1 MILPTLFR
9 QPRHLANTTHKITL
23 RSLADI
29 SVEHGRGAWKTYGDV
44 TSYQPGKFQIKTYN
58 KISPI
63 GLSKFPS
70 DQYEVKSGEEAA
82 NAHAILLRSHKLQ
95 EDEVNLTVRAI
106 ARCGAGTNN
115 VPVARMSE
123 LGIPVFNTPGA
134 NANAV
139 KELVI
144 CGMLL
149 GSRKIVDGVNH
160 MHSLGEQGLA
170 KERVEKDKAMFGGRE
185 LKGKTLA
192 VVGLG
197 HIGAATARDAEHL
210 GMHVVGYDPMLSIEN
225 ALKLPRSIQLSGSMI
240 EAVRSADYVSLNIP
254 YIKGEGGTHGVINSE
269 ICDNLKEGAV
279 LLNFARGELVDSEAM
294 KKHLDENNGRYVVYV
309 NDLSCE
315 DSIMLFICSN
325 RYRLDSSRYISDF
338 PDDLLWNHPSTILLP
353 HLGASTEEAEDAAAS
368 MAAET
373 IRDFLE
379 TGTIR
384 NSVNF
389 PATSLPNRPENSI
402 RFTVVT
408 NNVPGMLAHISE
420 TFAASNLNILQQI
433 NQSRGGV
440 AYNVVDVDTGG
451 HEVVDFKEVQEKITM
466 LEGVLSSRVIYG
478 VPGTGYAKN
487 VGGDYFV

>member
-1 MILPTLFR
+1 MIPSMLAVR
-9 QPRHLANTTHKITL
+9 QSAQSAAIRAGPITSRAFTSTATTF
-23 RSLADI
+23 ADV
-29 SVEHGRGAWKTYGDV
+29 SVEHGRGEWKTYGDI
-44 TSYQPGKFQIKTYN
+44 TSYKPGKFQIKTYN
-58 KISPI
+58 KISPL
-63 GLSKFPS
+63 GLTKFPS
-70 DQYEVKSGEEAA
+70 EQYEVKSGDDAT
-82 NAHAILLRSHKLQ
+82 NAHAILLRSHKLK
-95 EDEVNLTVRAI
+95 EEEVNLTVRAI

-115 VPVARMSE
+115 VPVARMTE

-144 CGMLL
+144 TGMLL
-149 GSRKIVDGVNH
+149 GSRRIVDGINH
-160 MHSLGEQGLA
+160 MYSLGEQGLA

-192 VVGLG
+192 VIGLG

-210 GMHVVGYDPMLSIEN
+210 GMKIVGYDPALSIEN
-225 ALKLPRSIQLSGSMI
+225 ALKLPRSITLSDSI
-240 EAVRSADYVSLNIP
+240 ATAVREADYISLNIP
-254 YIKGEGGTHGVINSE
+254 YIKGEGGTHHVINDKV
-269 ICDNLKEGAV
+269 IGHFKEDAV
-279 LLNFARGELVDSEAM
+279 LLNFARGELVDSDAL
-294 KKHLDENNGRYVVYV
+294 KTYLDKNDGGRYV
-309 NDLSCE
+309 
-315 DSIMLFICSN
+315 
-325 RYRLDSSRYISDF
+325 SDF
-338 PDDLLWNHPSTILLP
+338 PDDTLWNHKNAVILP

-389 PATSLPNRPENSI
+389 PAASLPNKPDNSI

-408 NNVPGMLAHISE
+408 QNVPGMLAHISE
-420 TFAASNLNILQQI
+420 VFAGASLNILQQI
-433 NQSRGGV
+433 NQSRGEV
-440 AYNVVDVDTGG
+440 AYNVVDVDTSG
-451 HEVVDFKEVQEKITM
+451 HSVVDFKDVQEKITM

-487 VGGDYFV
+487 LEGDYFV